1 MSFANDVKT
10 VISEMQNALSVKT
23 VVGEPITVDDKI
35 LIPVVK
41 VGMGVGVGSGKG
53 GSKEGEQGGAGG
65 GGSVT
70 PVAFVVV
77 FKGVK
82 GPEGVKILPVKEVGG
97 LSKFLE
103 SMPEVMQK
111 GMEMMHKAEK
121 GSEKEKSQE
130 SE

>member
-1 MSFANDVKT
+1 MSFSDDVKT

-23 VVGEPITVDDKI
+23 AIGEPIDIDDKI
-35 LIPVVK
+35 LIPIVK
-41 VGMGVGVGSGKG
+41 VGMGFGVGSGRSKG
-53 GSKEGEQGGAGG
+53 QEGQGGGAGG
-65 GGSVT
+65 GGTVT
-70 PVAFVVV
+70 PVAFISI

-97 LSKFLE
+97 LSKIVE

-111 GMEMMHKAEK
+111 VMKMQKSGK
-121 GSEKEKSQE
+121 GTEEESGE